1 MSIERT
7 RDLTKRAVGKCTNN
21 ADRLSNAVKALIDKI
36 MRGNIFENA
45 SALGIL
51 QWLLCSDDLKRL
63 VDQIPP
69 WWYDGTSTTNPSNP
83 QDQVTPEQQ
92 YFFGRLAGLGA
103 DGSDL
108 LSRLRTLQFGPEAA
122 LGTTPTL
129 SQNLTSQQS
138 SINSFKSHTDQQS
151 GVGDPNTFMRT
162 MGVASAYDSA
172 KQQMEGKDQDNFTGF
187 FNSTIQGPVIVDQM
201 KKLLCEPDSIGRI
214 LRDLLDL
221 IAGALGLNLDAING
235 LLGGMGLDEFF
246 NKLNDMFGVLANF
259 FEYLNY
265 LVSLDLSR
273 FNLAQAYISK
283 FTLGQFLAAIARGDG
298 RGNCIMRALM
308 EEFTGSESLRDSIS
322 QIRLEKEKE
331 ERMQAAAAGAAL
343 AVDTATQA
351 RSGANETGK
360 EKRMKRNKKEE
371 VDKEVFYEP
380 VSDDLVLAGVI
391 TGEAP
396 PIDSQTAALI
406 QERIHMLEIR
416 TYELGYRIATTVIVT
431 PEPPSLDAGF
441 FNEDETGGSDGV
453 IPVDSSWY
461 TTPPTPT
468 PTLDLGEGGVD
479 FI

>member
-7 RDLTKRAVGKCTNN
+7 RDLTKKAVGKCTNN

-83 QDQVTPEQQ
+83 QEQVTPEQQ
-92 YFFGRLAGLGA
+92 YFFGRLAGLGS

-122 LGTTPTL
+122 LGTSPTL

-138 SINSFKSHTDQQS
+138 SMNSFKSHTDQQS

-298 RGNCIMRALM
+298 RGNCIMRAMM
-308 EEFTGSESLRDSIS
+308 EEFTGGESLRESIS
-322 QIRLEKEKE
+322 QIRLEKDKE
-331 ERMQAAAAGAAL
+331 DKKQAAAAGAAL
-343 AVDTATQA
+343 AGENAGSV
-351 RSGANETGK
+351 NETGK
-360 EKRMKRNKKEE
+360 NKRIKKSQKEE

-380 VSDDLVLAGVI
+380 VSDELVLEGVI

-396 PIDSQTAALI
+396 PVDSQTAALI
-406 QERIHMLEIR
+406 QERLAQLESR
-416 TYELGYRIATTVIVT
+416 TYTLGYRIAT
-431 PEPPSLDAGF
+431 L
-441 FNEDETGGSDGV
+441 
-453 IPVDSSWY
+453 
-461 TTPPTPT
+461 PTPT
-468 PTLDLGEGGVD
+468 PAPFNVLDGGYFYEDATGGLDGVVPVDSEWATPIPTGTPGPEPDEGLGGEV
-479 FI
+479 FA